1 MAESPES
8 TAYRGT
14 LRDFLRILF
23 RRRWVAIA
31 TVGAT
36 VGAILYL
43 ILTAEPTFQ
52 SYSKLLVNR
61 ANPASAFSTQIY
73 FLSWEEELNSEL
85 ETVRSARIYLRAEEI
100 LADYYVEMGRDPQEA
115 PQIDPDRIE
124 SSTPGRSSIIY
135 IFYRGADTEDVQLV
149 VKALTQAYREFR
161 TESRPVDPTSFLQ
174 QELADLEE
182 EIATWESKR
191 ADFLS
196 REGAVQLPEERKN
209 LLDTKRDIQTDLT
222 AVRSETAAR
231 QARLT
236 WTRSLM
242 EPAEDF
248 NQEGFYPFGEP
259 NMHGEPILLTLR
271 KMILDTRSEYFEAK
285 AQYTESHP
293 TVLALNDRLTELGEA
308 LEQEAQAYAGFLEA
322 MVGAAQAQERSLQA
336 SLDYIN
342 EQLALFPDREA
353 QLLRLDRTIESLR
366 TTYEALVQRRIEAMS
381 ARMGSN
387 RWEVVVLEDASEAAP
402 VRTQDYVRLAV
413 FPLFSLL
420 VGIALAFLMESL
432 DHSLKD
438 RMETEAHL
446 KVPVLATV
454 SRFKR

>member
-1 MAESPES
+1 MADARES

-23 RRRWVAIA
+23 RRRWIALA

-36 VGAILYL
+36 VAAILYT
-43 ILTAEPTFQ
+43 ILTAEPSYQ

-61 ANPASAFSTQIY
+61 GNPASAFTTQVY

-100 LADYYVEMGRDPQEA
+100 LADLYAEMGMDPEEA
-115 PQIDPDRIE
+115 PTIDPDRIE
-124 SSTPGRSSIIY
+124 SNTPGKSSIIH
-135 IFYRGADTEDVQLV
+135 ILYRGEDPDQVQLV
-149 VKALTQAYREFR
+149 VKALTKAYREFR
-161 TESRPVDPTSFLQ
+161 TQSRPVDPTGFLQ
-174 QELADLEE
+174 QELTDLEE
-182 EIATWESKR
+182 EIATWEGTR
-191 ADFLS
+191 ADFLA

-209 LLDTKRDIQTDLT
+209 LLDTRRNIELDL
-222 AVRSETAAR
+222 AGVRSEAAAR
-231 QARLT
+231 RARLD
-236 WTRSLM
+236 WTHSLM
-242 EPAEDF
+242 AAGEDRD
-248 NQEGFYPFGEP
+248 QERYYPFGEP
-259 NMHGEPILLTLR
+259 DMRGEPILLTLR
-271 KMILDTRSEYFEAK
+271 KMILNTKAEYYEAK
-285 AQYTESHP
+285 AQYTENHP
-293 TVLALNDRLTELGEA
+293 TVLALSDRLSELKDA
-308 LEQEAQAYAGFLEA
+308 LEQEAKAYAGFLEA
-322 MVGAAQAQERSLQA
+322 MVDAAQAQENSLES

-342 EQLALFPDREA
+342 EQLARFPDREA

-366 TTYEALVQRRIEAMS
+366 TTYQALVQRRIEAMS

-387 RWEVVVLEDASEAAP
+387 RWDVVVLEEAVKPYP

-420 VGIALAFLMESL
+420 VGIALAFLMDSL

-438 RMETEAHL
+438 RIETEAHL
-446 KVPVLATV
+446 RVPVLATV